1 MGTTGDVDG
10 LSSESAAT
18 KNAFHDL
25 LARIKGEYHE
35 MPGMCVTPRQ
45 AQRLW
50 GLDAAT
56 CEVVLSTLLDQG
68 IVRKTRRGT
77 YVKC

>member
-1 MGTTGDVDG
+1 MRITTKVDEP
-10 LSSESAAT
+10 LAT
-18 KNAFHDL
+18 RNALHAL
-25 LARIKGEYHE
+25 LVRIEGEFHE
-35 MPGMCVTPRQ
+35 MPGMCVTPLQ
-45 AQRLW
+45 ARRLW

-56 CEVVLSTLLDQG
+56 CEFVLATLLDRG